1 MVYSQPCYLFPI
13 WICYAV
19 WLFEK
24 SVLSKT
30 IICYWQMSLC
40 SNFSLFLYI
49 LQHAVWCCIITAPVY
64 LITDL
69 IIQSELMAWERER
82 ERFNPYRW
90 RERES
95 LCRLQLNNEVLQFL
109 SWTYFVNLEPLYEGV
124 YAGCSWI
131 MKYYSFK
138 YEPILL
144 IWFGVWTFIFVFRC
158 EEKVE
163 DSCSPSPN
171 LKS

>member
-1 MVYSQPCYLFPI
+1 MLLTDVC
-13 WICYAV
+13 
-19 WLFEK
+19 
-24 SVLSKT
+24 VL
-30 IICYWQMSLC
+30 IFLSLPVHSAACGVVLHYNC
-40 SNFSLFLYI
+40 SSLSDHWSNHSI
-49 LQHAVWCCIITAPVY
+49 R
-64 LITDL
+64 TDGL
-69 IIQSELMAWERER
+69 RGRER
-82 ERFNPYRW
+82 DSTRTDGE

-144 IWFGVWTFIFVFRC
+144 IWFGVWTFIFVFHC
-158 EEKVE
+158 EDKVE

>member
-82 ERFNPYRW
+82 DSTRTDGE
-90 RERES
+90 RER
-95 LCRLQLNNEVLQFL
+95 
-109 SWTYFVNLEPLYEGV
+109 V
-124 YAGCSWI
+124 YAGCNWI
-131 MKYYSFK
+131 MKYCNFYH
-138 YEPILL
+138 EPILL
-144 IWFGVWTFIFVFRC
+144 IW
-158 EEKVE
+158 
-163 DSCSPSPN
+163 N
-171 LKS
+171 LYMREFMQVAAE